1 MFVRGTYNR
10 KSICL
15 LVPIFE
21 GYGTRIKILEA
32 LIWNNRIIST
42 EKGIEGINYEKNRGI
57 IIANNKIKFS
67 NKLTGKKSQFSLRDH
82 LIRDLSRFDPIEE
95 SYLILRD
102 FSQYAI
108 D

>member
-1 MFVRGTYNR
+1 MHQIKSNQI
-10 KSICL
+10 KSIYSVNSTSQL
-15 LVPIFE
+15 
-21 GYGTRIKILEA
+21 GYDNKNSQNILCYT
-32 LIWNNRIIST
+32 L
-42 EKGIEGINYEKNRGI
+42 
-57 IIANNKIKFS
+57 NNKIKFS

>member
-1 MFVRGTYNR
+1 MLG
-10 KSICL
+10 
-15 LVPIFE
+15 
-21 GYGTRIKILEA
+21 
-32 LIWNNRIIST
+32 NN
-42 EKGIEGINYEKNRGI
+42 E
-57 IIANNKIKFS
+57 IKFS
-67 NKLTGKKSQFSLRDH
+67 NKLTGKKSPFSLRDH